1 MEELLEKLGV
11 IQKKKV
17 KKPIGTYTYRR
28 FNPYNPL
35 SYVVFIMD
43 SIIGTLLYGF
53 VGYWKEFRNPFR
65 WR

>member
-1 MEELLEKLGV
+1 MEELLEKLKI

-17 KKPIGTYTYRR
+17 KKPIGSYTYRR
-28 FNPYNPL
+28 LSPYHPL

-43 SIIGTLLYGF
+43 NIIGTLLYGF
-53 VGYWKEFRNPFR
+53 VGYWDGFKNPFR